1 MANPLLRS
9 NLPDLFL
16 EDALPSID
24 YIIQEEY
31 EGFKPKFEQL
41 FNVRNMKTSISQTT
55 QVSSLVPASIVGEAE
70 SLPMQKIYQG
80 YSKTYTA
87 RKFGILLA
95 TSQEAI
101 DDEQYDVFNKNP
113 RRLARSFM
121 SAQEIDAS
129 SILNEAFSTVGPDG
143 QSLCSVAHPLLAPG
157 SASPGTNRLAVDS
170 DLSMTSLKDMATL
183 FRGQVDSAGNKIS
196 IDPKCLVVPKEL
208 EFTAI
213 ELLESVMLV
222 DIANANVNALN
233 SIKASRSMS
242 PVVWDYLSDPDA
254 WFLMA
259 DPIDHDINWYW
270 RKQPSLDN
278 EMEFKTEVALTKMS
292 ARWAVGFSDWRGIT
306 GTPGAP

>member
-16 EDALPSID
+16 EDALPSIS

-31 EGFKPKFEQL
+31 EGFKPKFSEL
-41 FNVRNMKTSISQTT
+41 FNVRDMKGSISQTT
-55 QVSSLVPASIVGEAE
+55 QISSLVPASVVGEAE

-80 YSKTYTA
+80 YAKTYTA

-121 SAQEIDAS
+121 SAQEIDAA
-129 SILNEAFSTVGPDG
+129 SILNEAFTTVGPDG
-143 QSLCSVAHPLLAPG
+143 QALCSVSHPLLAPG
-157 SASPGTNRLAVDS
+157 AASPGSNLLAVAA

-196 IDPKCLVVPKEL
+196 IDPKYLVVPAAL

-233 SIKASRSMS
+233 SVKASRQMS
-242 PVVWDYLSDPDA
+242 PVCWDYLSDSDA

-259 DPIDHDINWYW
+259 APVDHDINWFW

-306 GTPGAP
+306 GTPGA